1 MYPQE
6 KTFVMKPLS
15 IRLQVTFV
23 YHSHGDF
30 SLEEYFQ
37 ERNWV
42 FFLSFFQSPY
52 LDLWLNII
60 HFTGMT
66 SLCSVCYQGNIKI
79 ADILMK
85 AGARVNISDDKK
97 SLPLHYAARNGN
109 LQLVEELIK
118 RGKQLTCKFKI

>member
-1 MYPQE
+1 
-6 KTFVMKPLS
+6 MKPLS

-23 YHSHGDF
+23 YHSHGDI

-52 LDLWLNII
+52 LGLWLNGI
-60 HFTGMT
+60 HFSGMT

-85 AGARVNISDDKK
+85 SGARVNISHDKK

-109 LQLVEELIK
+109 FQLVES
-118 RGKQLTCKFKI
+118 

>member
-1 MYPQE
+1 
-6 KTFVMKPLS
+6 MKPLS

-42 FFLSFFQSPY
+42 FFPFILLVTIFRWLSR
-52 LDLWLNII
+52 I

-85 AGARVNISDDKK
+85 SGARVNISDDKK

-118 RGKQLTCKFKI
+118 RGK